1 MNRSEWRKNSVSV
14 MSHTMSPKSSAPQQR
29 YDPVAEEYRHGLHA
43 LRPHLAVVHH
53 IPGRLRVQLRSGM
66 EAARALGRVAPAG
79 VESLARILP
88 GMRSARINAMAGSL
102 VLEYDPG
109 RLVPEVLDAFFRV
122 VSREEADSLL
132 DRLLNTQHASTGE
145 RG

>member
-1 MNRSEWRKNSVSV
+1 
-14 MSHTMSPKSSAPQQR
+14 MSPKHAPQQR
-29 YDPVAEEYRHGLHA
+29 DDALAEECRHGLHD

-53 IPGRLRVQLRSGM
+53 IPGRLRVQLRAGM

-79 VESLARILP
+79 VESLARFLP
-88 GMRSARINAMAGSL
+88 GVRSARINAMAGSM

-109 RLVPEVLDAFFRV
+109 RLVPGLLDAFFRV
-122 VSREEADSLL
+122 ASREEADSLL
-132 DRLLNTQHASTGE
+132 DRLLNTQRASTGE